1 MLSFDAPHCNGSRG
15 VQGVMWVGCRAV
27 LWACTLAPGPGL
39 RSVPALL
46 TPEGR
51 AWLLWVWEMGQGL
64 GWEPFLLL
72 RVNQKDKELCI
83 EVNKHVSKRIRCG
96 KSPVCSPVF
105 MALSF
110 CSMQNWSG
118 RFQSQV
124 PSRQTSR
131 RTPGSRSRTSSCP
144 RLGRVSQPGKR
155 VTQRMTNSCI
165 STKGDPIGLQPVF
178 PSKALEM
185 LIEILLNPRRV
196 VFQDR
201 TFI

>member
-1 MLSFDAPHCNGSRG
+1 M
-15 VQGVMWVGCRAV
+15 
-27 LWACTLAPGPGL
+27 GL
-39 RSVPALL
+39 RESSEMWNSSKLSLPPAYPTTLIRICL
-46 TPEGR
+46 QYLSTLKETSKHSSLGLWCLV
-51 AWLLWVWEMGQGL
+51 AWTWQG
-64 GWEPFLLL
+64 
-72 RVNQKDKELCI
+72 
-83 EVNKHVSKRIRCG
+83 
-96 KSPVCSPVF
+96 
-105 MALSF
+105 M
-110 CSMQNWSG
+110 NWSG

>member
-1 MLSFDAPHCNGSRG
+1 M
-15 VQGVMWVGCRAV
+15 
-27 LWACTLAPGPGL
+27 
-39 RSVPALL
+39 
-46 TPEGR
+46 
-51 AWLLWVWEMGQGL
+51 
-64 GWEPFLLL
+64 
-72 RVNQKDKELCI
+72 
-83 EVNKHVSKRIRCG
+83 SKRVRCG
-96 KSPVCSPVF
+96 KSPICSPVF

-118 RFQSQV
+118 RFRSQV

-155 VTQRMTNSCI
+155 VIQRMTNSCI

-196 VFQDR
+196 LFQDR
-201 TFI
+201 HLSRNLKVVAFLWRWGGNDCNFT